1 MRSARA
7 IGFCLTAPART
18 IAALVARSPCA
29 GSRGGSTATRAKSR
43 PAGRAPDATRSSS
56 ADNRTR
62 RKSPKMLVMRVWSYR
77 SVGIEQAAV
86 LVEGE
91 SIGHAGQVIGDDAR
105 PLGFAPAGQRAP
117 FAGQAFGPGTEQLEQ
132 LSYDPERL

>member
-1 MRSARA
+1 MRSANT
-7 IGFCLTAPART
+7 IGFCLTAPAST

-29 GSRGGSTATRAKSR
+29 GSRGGSTATRAKSS
-43 PAGRAPDATRSSS
+43 PAGNAPAATISSR

-62 RKSPKMLVMRVWSYR
+62 RKSPKMLLMRIRSYG

-91 SIGHAGQVIGDDAR
+91 SVGHAGEVIGDDPR
-105 PLGFAPAGQRAP
+105 GF
-117 FAGQAFGPGTEQLEQ
+117 
-132 LSYDPERL
+132 